1 MQFLVLYPKRIERYD
16 MDEIKQIF
24 DQLRRDVATATTTEQ
39 RSMVIDRAELMTQS
53 LLLRRGGQDIVKV
66 KRSVN

>member
-1 MQFLVLYPKRIERYD
+1 

-24 DQLRRDVATATTTEQ
+24 DQLRRDLAAATTTEQ
-39 RSMVIDRAELMTQS
+39 RSMAVDRAELLTQS

-66 KRSVN
+66 KRGVN

>member
-1 MQFLVLYPKRIERYD
+1 

-24 DQLRRDVATATTTEQ
+24 DQLRRDLEAATTPEQ
-39 RSMVIDRAELMTQS
+39 RSMAIDRAELMMQS

-66 KRSVN
+66 KRGMN